1 MTLNRTCG
9 RSLKWKFSVLL
20 VAGVFSLLAFFGEF
34 QNKAIGRL
42 SQYQFIRTPYAH
54 IPNKSARNTSG
65 TSGIRDTLSR
75 LNGTLK
81 DASTGQSSRKQG
93 VVSKS
98 DKPKLQAT
106 RMKSPSAAG
115 KRHQPQAKV
124 SSTTS
129 PKRFKNRLFSNW
141 KPKRLSKTFKL
152 RAKRHSS
159 LDQLNSKLQSRPK
172 EEPLSD
178 KHYGLK
184 LSTRTKQYSFLLNVL
199 GVCDRS
205 TELVVIVCSS
215 PSNLVKR
222 TAIRKTWGLVAKDP
236 KYKIRLVFL
245 VGRSR
250 SPKYRALLK
259 NESRAFEDIIQKD
272 FVDSYMNL
280 TLKSLSMLEWVTH
293 YCNSSK
299 FILKAD
305 DDMYINLPNLIKAL
319 HRRKGDTFIIGH
331 LHDKG
336 KPVRDKKSKWFIPR
350 KMYRKDNY
358 PPFTVGVAYSMTTKA
373 AKRLYAKAQTM
384 SFFPMEDVF
393 LTGIVAS
400 ASGIPRYD
408 HIGFYDKWRKPSCEF
423 KKKIAEHKHSPQE
436 LYLIHTLLTG
446 EACQ

>member
-9 RSLKWKFSVLL
+9 RSLKGKFSVLL

-34 QNKAIGRL
+34 QNTAIGHL
-42 SQYQFIRTPYAH
+42 SQYQFIRTPYSH
-54 IPNKSARNTSG
+54 IPDKPARK
-65 TSGIRDTLSR
+65 TSGIFGIRNTLGR

-81 DASTGQSSRKQG
+81 DASTGKSSRKR
-93 VVSKS
+93 VLVSKS
-98 DKPKLQAT
+98 DRHKTQANRIKPAST
-106 RMKSPSAAG
+106 AG
-115 KRHQPQAKV
+115 KTHQHKAKEA
-124 SSTTS
+124 STTS
-129 PKRFKNRLFSNW
+129 PKRFLNRLAWRS
-141 KPKRLSKTFKL
+141 KRLSKTFKI
-152 RAKRHSS
+152 RGKRQGG
-159 LDQLNSKLQSRPK
+159 LNKLNSKLKSRAK
-172 EEPLSD
+172 EESLSD
-178 KHYGLK
+178 KHFGLK
-184 LSTRTKQYSFLLNVL
+184 LSTRTKQYPFLLNVL
-199 GVCDRS
+199 GACDRP

-215 PSNLVKR
+215 PSNFVER

-236 KYKIRLVFL
+236 KYNIRLVFL
-245 VGRSR
+245 LGRSR
-250 SPKYRALLK
+250 SPKHRALLK
-259 NESRAFEDIIQKD
+259 NESRTFEDIIQKD

-280 TLKSLSMLEWVTH
+280 TLKSLSMLEWVMH

-319 HRRKGDTFIIGH
+319 HRRKGDAFIMGH

-336 KPVRDKKSKWFIPR
+336 KPVRDIKSKWFIPR
-350 KMYRKDNY
+350 NMYRKDNY

-408 HIGFYDKWRKPSCEF
+408 HIGFYDKWRKPSCEY
-423 KKKIAEHKHSPQE
+423 KKKIAEHKHSPHE
-436 LYLIHTLLTG
+436 LYQIHALLTG
-446 EACQ
+446 GACQ